1 MRRPPWEKGESYDER
16 LKWQLLLKNE
26 VFTRS
31 KRLFYRR
38 STLNFFF
45 FEEAVISLV
54 PVTTWG
60 PLLAPGLQGY
70 LASLTFDV
78 ATPKLAFNNLIKSN
92 PLS

>member
-1 MRRPPWEKGESYDER
+1 MRFSQGQSGYFT
-16 LKWQLLLKNE
+16 E
-26 VFTRS
+26 VNV
-31 KRLFYRR
+31 
-38 STLNFFF
+38 NFFF

-60 PLLAPGLQGY
+60 PLLAPGFKGY

-78 ATPKLAFNNLIKSN
+78 ATPKLGFNNLIKSN